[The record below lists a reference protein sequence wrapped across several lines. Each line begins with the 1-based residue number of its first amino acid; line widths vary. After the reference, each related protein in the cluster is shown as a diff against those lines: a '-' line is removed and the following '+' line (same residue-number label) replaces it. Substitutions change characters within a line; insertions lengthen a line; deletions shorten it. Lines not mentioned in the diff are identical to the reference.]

1 MGEVD
6 IPRFHCPRC
15 RDHWYGLTPFPCDE
29 ELARL
34 IREGL
39 WYTGEKENVKL
50 LKDGTKSTHR
60 RPASLKDEFKSLS
73 SDSLPLNLK
82 NKRTTLRAQNSR
94 KNFETWQ
101 GAVDPAKKKGKKHI
115 RFKLD
120 AEEVDS
126 SYRRSGLLDS
136 GDSSGQ
142 SRASKGLTEGGSG
155 DLESRSGLLK
165 SISSFGGA
173 SIGLGEEGDELNT
186 ARPSTK
192 SQGNHLGGHNE
203 GPNGDL
209 DGSGINAG
217 GRSGNRHFK
226 GGKMK
231 NCGDELGEGTN
242 SSGKFGKDYQG
253 ARNSKNKKVENE
265 SGGTIIGGGTNI
277 GGKTNADGS
286 TSSGLGTG
294 SGKWVSHSGSATSSG
309 MDSQRQ
315 EGGGSDAF
323 GRNAHHTS
331 SQQGS
336 LTTGN
341 LNSSSQV
348 QRSVDHKAAL
358 GRKDHGKHVRK
369 AVSYMRAA
377 SPTQSD
383 WGDPMHARSY
393 ISSTVTSSQTGSTS
407 NLLRDKEEEELT
419 LPPIVPPIR
428 KKDPMFDLSSMM
440 AGIEFTRAWTFS
452 YHNPGS
458 FH

>member
-1 MGEVD
+1 M
-6 IPRFHCPRC
+6 
-15 RDHWYGLTPFPCDE
+15 
-29 ELARL
+29 
-34 IREGL
+34 
-39 WYTGEKENVKL
+39 
-50 LKDGTKSTHR
+50 
-60 RPASLKDEFKSLS
+60 
-73 SDSLPLNLK
+73 
-82 NKRTTLRAQNSR
+82 RAQNSR
-94 KNFETWQ
+94 KDFETWQ

-115 RFKLD
+115 TFKLD

-126 SYRRSGLLDS
+126 SSRRCGPLDS
-136 GDSSGQ
+136 GDSFGQ

-155 DLESRSGLLK
+155 DLESRGGLLK
-165 SISSFGGA
+165 SISSFGDA

-192 SQGNHLGGHNE
+192 SQGNHFGGHNE

-209 DGSGINAG
+209 DGSGIDAG
-217 GRSGNRHFK
+217 GRSGNRHLK

-231 NCGDELGEGTN
+231 NCGDEFGDGTN
-242 SSGKFGKDYQG
+242 SSGKIGKDHQG
-253 ARNSKNKKVENE
+253 AKNSKNKKKENE
-265 SGGTIIGGGTNI
+265 SGWTNTGGGNNI
-277 GGKTNADGS
+277 GGRTNADGS

-336 LTTGN
+336 LTN
-341 LNSSSQV
+341 LNSSSKV
-348 QRSVDHKAAL
+348 QSSEDHKAAL

-369 AVSYMRAA
+369 AVSYMRAV

-393 ISSTVTSSQTGSTS
+393 ISSTVTSSRTGSTT
-407 NLLRDKEEEELT
+407 NLLRDKEEELT
-419 LPPIVPPIR
+419 LPPIVPHIR

-440 AGIEFTRAWTFS
+440 AGIQFTRAWTFS